1 MTRTYTAKRLL
12 EHGPLT
18 FRQLLEI
25 TGWKRHEI
33 EKTIYAMVDE
43 GELIRFKQLGTRR
56 NLYAVA
62 L

>member
-1 MTRTYTAKRLL
+1 MTRAYAAKRLL

-33 EKTIYAMVDE
+33 EKTIYAMVDQGYLCHVKE
-43 GELIRFKQLGTRR
+43 FGTNRR
-56 NLYAVA
+56 MYALA
-62 L
+62 

>member
-1 MTRTYTAKRLL
+1 MTRFYAAKRLL
-12 EHGPLT
+12 QLGPLT
-18 FRQLLEI
+18 FAELIDI
-25 TGWKRHEI
+25 TGWSVKQV

-43 GELIRFKQLGTRR
+43 GELIRFKQPGTRR

>member
-1 MTRTYTAKRLL
+1 VTRFYAAKRLL

-18 FRQLLEI
+18 FAELINI
-25 TGWKRHEI
+25 TGWSAKAV

-43 GELIRFKQLGTRR
+43 GELIRFKQPGTRR
-56 NLYAVA
+56 NLYAAA